1 MAADTPDDV
10 LRKTEKSRVKR
21 LHEYGSYDRSV
32 AYAILDSARLCHVAY
47 VVDGAP
53 LCTPTIHWRDGN
65 MIYWHG
71 SSASR
76 MLRKSM
82 GTKVCLTVT
91 HLDGFVMARSA
102 FNHSLN
108 YRSVMLFGE
117 PTLVPDDQKQEKLK
131 SLVDTLYPGRWNS
144 LRPMKPQEVK
154 ATTII
159 GMPIDEGSAKITVGP
174 PNDEDDDYAQDI
186 WAGVIPIN
194 PVLGDIEP
202 CPRLNEGV
210 ETPDHIFDFI
220 KNFSYK

>member
-1 MAADTPDDV
+1 MLDPV

-21 LHEYGSYDRSV
+21 LHEYGSYDREV
-32 AYAILDSARLCHVAY
+32 AYGILDAAKLCHVAY
-47 VVDGAP
+47 VIDGEP
-53 LCTPTIHWRDGN
+53 YCTPTIHWREGD

-76 MLRKSM
+76 MLRKSVNN
-82 GTKVCLTVT
+82 KVCLTVT

-117 PTLVPDDQKQEKLK
+117 ATVVPDDQKAEKLK
-131 SLVDTLYPGRWNS
+131 NMVDILYPGRWVN
-144 LRPMKPQEVK
+144 LREMKAQEVK
-154 ATTII
+154 ATTIL
-159 GMPIDEGSAKITVGP
+159 GMPIDEGSAKVTAGP
-174 PNDEDDDYAQDI
+174 PEDEDDDYELNI
-186 WAGVIPIN
+186 WAGVIPVT
-194 PVLGDIEP
+194 PQLGEIEP

-220 KNFSYK
+220 KNFTNK